1 MDVWLHGNFIV
12 IKMNYYEPQKKSR
25 FKTKVKK
32 SFRNLSRSLIEV
44 VNQKIRLSG
53 DFNQNNSRYLKNKG
67 VIYIILF
74 TI

>member
-12 IKMNYYEPQKKSR
+12 IKMNYEPQKKSR
-25 FKTKVKK
+25 FKAKVKK